1 MGRRIMGRAKL
12 DRIVEQGRQGRIP
25 WTHPKKTVE
34 ESGMPLSRL
43 KRDEGSTSDSVYE
56 RLKEAIVTGRA
67 RPNERL
73 IEVDLA
79 EKLAVSRTPIR
90 ESLQR
95 LATEGLV
102 ASQRRGWVVCEHR
115 GDQIREIYEARAAL
129 EGYCARLAAERASEN
144 QLKAIASLH
153 RDNTVGLSTSVR
165 RERLVNVN
173 DHFHDA
179 IISAAQNE
187 CLSRMI
193 RTNRTYY
200 FNHRIAE
207 LYSDEEAETALAGH
221 DAIVCALLK
230 RDPDAAER
238 EMRSHINT
246 ALRVILT
253 KIR

>member
-1 MGRRIMGRAKL
+1 
-12 DRIVEQGRQGRIP
+12 
-25 WTHPKKTVE
+25 
-34 ESGMPLSRL
+34 MPVSRL

-73 IEVDLA
+73 IEVELA

-102 ASQRRGWVVCEHR
+102 ASQRHGWVVREHR

-129 EGYCARLAAERASEN
+129 EGYCAHLAAVRASEN
-144 QLKAIASLH
+144 QLKTIASLH
-153 RDNTVGLSTSVR
+153 RDNTAGLSTSAR
-165 RERLVNVN
+165 RDRLVNVN

-187 CLSRMI
+187 RLSSMI
-193 RTNRTYY
+193 RRNRTYY
-200 FNHRIAE
+200 FNYRIAE
-207 LYSDEEAETALAGH
+207 LYTDEEAETALAGH
-221 DAIVCALLK
+221 DAIVRALLA
-230 RDPDAAER
+230 RDPDGAER
-238 EMRSHINT
+238 EMRLHIDI

-253 KIR
+253 KVR

>member
-1 MGRRIMGRAKL
+1 MS
-12 DRIVEQGRQGRIP
+12 V
-25 WTHPKKTVE
+25 
-34 ESGMPLSRL
+34 SRL
-43 KRDEGSTSDSVYE
+43 KRDEASTSDSVYE
-56 RLKEAIVTGRA
+56 RLREAIVTGRA

-73 IEVDLA
+73 IEVELA

-102 ASQRRGWVVCEHR
+102 ASQRHGWVVREHR

-129 EGYCARLAAERASEN
+129 EGYCARLAAQRATES

-153 RDNTVGLSTSVR
+153 RDNTAGLSTSVR

-179 IISAAQNE
+179 IISAAKNE
-187 CLSRMI
+187 RLSNMI
-193 RTNRTYY
+193 HANRTYY
-200 FNHRIAE
+200 FNYRIAE

-221 DAIVCALLK
+221 DAIVLALLK

-238 EMRSHINT
+238 EMRLHVDI

>member
-1 MGRRIMGRAKL
+1 
-12 DRIVEQGRQGRIP
+12 
-25 WTHPKKTVE
+25 
-34 ESGMPLSRL
+34 MPVSRL
-43 KRDEGSTSDSVYE
+43 KRDEGSTSGSIYE

-73 IEVDLA
+73 IEVELA

-95 LATEGLV
+95 LAAEGLV
-102 ASQRRGWVVCEHR
+102 ASQRHGWVVREHR

-129 EGYCARLAAERASEN
+129 EGYCARLAAERASET

-153 RDNTVGLSTSVR
+153 RDNTAGLSTSVR
-165 RERLVNVN
+165 RERLVNAN

-187 CLSRMI
+187 RLSSMI

-200 FNHRIAE
+200 FNYRIAE
-207 LYSDEEAETALAGH
+207 LYTDEEAETAMAGH
-221 DAIVCALLK
+221 DAIVRALLK
-230 RDPDAAER
+230 RDPDRAER
-238 EMRSHINT
+238 EMRSHIDT